1 MCTIALS
8 DGPTKRKTIFGNNT
22 NKKELSVTIQ
32 NLSETLTYIK
42 KKYTKLPKIVD
53 ININLFQLKIT
64 K

>member
-32 NLSETLTYIK
+32 NLSEILTYIK

-64 K
+64 N

>member
-22 NKKELSVTIQ
+22 NKKELSVTFQ

>member
-8 DGPTKRKTIFGNNT
+8 DGPTKRKTIFGDNT

>member
-32 NLSETLTYIK
+32 NLSEILTYIK

>member
-53 ININLFQLKIT
+53 ININLFKLKMT

>member
-32 NLSETLTYIK
+32 NLSETLTYMK
-42 KKYTKLPKIVD
+42 KKLKKKI
-53 ININLFQLKIT
+53 
-64 K
+64 